1 MTVEEFTCLAA
12 AARRLG
18 CTPRELLV
26 AVARSID
33 APDLAAADALR
44 DQQPSDPR
52 VQACADLL
60 LTPPGSYATDELD
73 HLLAPLGRTG
83 EL

>member
-1 MTVEEFTCLAA
+1 MNRDEVERFAA

-26 AVARSID
+26 AAATSVD
-33 APDLAAADALR
+33 AQGLTPVDVLRAL
-44 DQQPSDPR
+44 QASDPR

-73 HLLAPLGRTG
+73 HLLASLGRTG
-83 EL
+83 DH